1 MAASTMV
8 SLSIITSSLLMVQSQ
23 STSFADLSFEHITN
37 EDFNVVNMD
46 IGWIEFASCKEGCTW
61 EPDTSGCDNDDHLL
75 QYPNGWTQQ
84 QMIDIARYAIT
95 VKILPSTDIPGDETI
110 EYAVKADICSNP
122 IYALNNGY
130 ELSFT

>member
-37 EDFNVVNMD
+37 EDFNAVNMD
-46 IGWIEFASCKEGCTW
+46 IEWIEFTSCKEGCSW
-61 EPDTSGCDNDDHLL
+61 EPDTSDCDNDDHLL

-95 VKILPSTDIPGDETI
+95 VKILPYTDIPGDETI
-110 EYAVKADICSNP
+110 DYAAATNTTSRCQTSKKCI
-122 IYALNNGY
+122 NG
-130 ELSFT
+130 